1 MLQFLHS
8 AVSVVGVGLNHQRTA
23 AGAVGLICYLFQLG
37 SVARGL
43 AQGAFDIIERHVS
56 GACLFYRSA
65 HAGRVFVALG
75 LFNLNG
81 NKSHKLTEK
90 LCLLGV
96 SLALNMFE
104 LSPLAVSCHKITLYH
119 IKVKLRKT

>member
-1 MLQFLHS
+1 MFELLHG
-8 AVSVVGVGLNHQRTA
+8 AVSVVGVGLNHQCTA
-23 AGAVGLICYLFQLG
+23 SRAVCFVGYLFQLG
-37 SVARGL
+37 SVSRGL

-119 IKVKLRKT
+119 KVKLRKT